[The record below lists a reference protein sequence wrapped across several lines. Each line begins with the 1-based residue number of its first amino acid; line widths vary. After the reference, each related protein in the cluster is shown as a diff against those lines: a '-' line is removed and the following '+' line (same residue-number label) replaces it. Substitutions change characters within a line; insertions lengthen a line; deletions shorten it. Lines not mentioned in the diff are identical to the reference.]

1 MHGFTK
7 DTIETLKRPT
17 AERLTEKAGNN
28 LMMSRS
34 SNSDQSTIMSKSK
47 IQHDRNRSTNN
58 VAEN

>member
-28 LMMSRS
+28 LMTRS

-47 IQHDRNRSTNN
+47 IQHDINRSTNN